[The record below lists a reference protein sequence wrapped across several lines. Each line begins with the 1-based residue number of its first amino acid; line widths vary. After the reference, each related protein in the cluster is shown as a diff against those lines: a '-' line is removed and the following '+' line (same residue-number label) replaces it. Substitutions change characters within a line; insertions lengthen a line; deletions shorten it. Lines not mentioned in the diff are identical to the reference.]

1 MSIVGSVAGFA
12 AVAGLMTIVPG
23 LDTLFVLRTAIARGR
38 APAFAAAFGIMSG
51 CLVWGAAA
59 AVGATALLTA
69 SRDAYTAV
77 RIAGAAYLIY
87 LGVSLLRAKADP
99 HAADELIPA
108 AGSVWRVFASGFL
121 VNLLNPKIGVFYLAL
136 IPQFLPPNA
145 PHVVMGVLL
154 AMVHDIEGMVW
165 FTAIIVAAVRAR
177 NILSR
182 SAVRK
187 AIDRFTGSLLLFFG
201 ARIALSSNG

>member
-23 LDTLFVLRTAIARGR
+23 LDTLFVLRTAVARGR
-38 APAFAAAFGIMSG
+38 VPAFAAAFGICSG

-69 SRDAYTAV
+69 SRDVYTAV

-87 LGVSLLRAKADP
+87 LGVSLLRTKAAPDAG
-99 HAADELIPA
+99 HDLSPA
-108 AGSVWRVFASGFL
+108 AGGLWRIFASGFL

-136 IPQFLPPNA
+136 IPQFLPANA
-145 PHVVMGVLL
+145 PHVAMGVLL
-154 AMVHDIEGMVW
+154 ALVHDVEGLVW
-165 FTAIIVAAVRAR
+165 FTAIVIAAERAR

-182 SAVRK
+182 SIVRQ
-187 AIDRFTGSLLLFFG
+187 AIDRFTGSLLLIFG
-201 ARIALSSNG
+201 IRIALSNG

>member
-23 LDTLFVLRTAIARGR
+23 LDTLFVLRTAVARGR
-38 APAFAAAFGIMSG
+38 APAFAAAFGILSG

-69 SRDAYTAV
+69 SRDLYTAV

-87 LGVSLLRAKADP
+87 PGISLLRTKADP
-99 HAADELIPA
+99 DAGNDLAPA
-108 AGSVWRVFASGFL
+108 AGALWRVFANGFL

-136 IPQFLPPNA
+136 IPQFLPANA
-145 PHVVMGVLL
+145 PHVAMGLLL
-154 AMVHDIEGMVW
+154 AMVHDAEGMLW
-165 FTAIIVAAVRAR
+165 FTAIIMAADRAR

-182 SAVRK
+182 SSVRRG
-187 AIDRFTGSLLLFFG
+187 IDRFTGSLLLFFG
-201 ARIALSSNG
+201 ARIALSGNG